1 MFDGFYWKTYNTKNS
16 ELPSNKVLSI
26 SVDYFNNKWIGTSS
40 GLVIYKGGNFKILNT
55 KNSKLPSNKIREII
69 IVEGS
74 SYIATEK
81 GVLII
86 SVEDTV
92 VINKY
97 TQNIPDENIISI
109 EVDDD
114 KNIWIGTNSG
124 LIKFKK
130 DRFKF
135 YNN

>member
-1 MFDGFYWKTYNTKNS
+1 MK
-16 ELPSNKVLSI
+16 LHPNKVLSI

-109 EVDDD
+109 QVDDD

-124 LIKFKK
+124 LIKFKG
-130 DRFKF
+130 
-135 YNN
+135 

>member
-1 MFDGFYWKTYNTKNS
+1 MR
-16 ELPSNKVLSI
+16 EV
-26 SVDYFNNKWIGTSS
+26 
-40 GLVIYKGGNFKILNT
+40 VIW
-55 KNSKLPSNKIREII
+55 
-69 IVEGS
+69 
-74 SYIATEK
+74 TEK

-97 TQNIPDENIISI
+97 TQNLPDENIISI
-109 EVDDD
+109 QVDDD

-124 LIKFKK
+124 LIEFKK

-135 YNN
+135 YNKENSDFR